1 MESLNS
7 GTNGMT
13 LVRLRERAQ
22 ITLPQEVRDALKVK
36 QGDYLEAELV
46 EGGVLLRPMAVVDRE
61 AARAR
66 LQDMLTRGS
75 RWTGPEPEPTEDTL
89 LQDVAAEIKKA
100 RQEHR
105 EGDPR

>member
-36 QGDYLEAELV
+36 QGDYLDAELV

-61 AARAR
+61 AARAACR
-66 LQDMLTRGS
+66 TC
-75 RWTGPEPEPTEDTL
+75 
-89 LQDVAAEIKKA
+89 
-100 RQEHR
+100 
-105 EGDPR
+105 

>member
-7 GTNGMT
+7 GMNGMT

-61 AARAR
+61 RPRPPAGHADLRQPLDRA
-66 LQDMLTRGS
+66 
-75 RWTGPEPEPTEDTL
+75 
-89 LQDVAAEIKKA
+89 
-100 RQEHR
+100 
-105 EGDPR
+105 

>member
-1 MESLNS
+1 MDSLNS

-13 LVRLRERAQ
+13 LVRLRQRAQ

-66 LQDMLTRGS
+66 LQDMLTCGS
-75 RWTGPEPEPTEDTL
+75 ATGPEPEPTEDTL

-100 RQEHR
+100 RQERR

>member
-36 QGDYLEAELV
+36 QGDYLEAEVV
-46 EGGVLLRPMAVVDRE
+46 EGGVRSALAGCHVRSCGSALRSADPS
-61 AARAR
+61 R
-66 LQDMLTRGS
+66 LTLSSAKCRQIGATRCGLI
-75 RWTGPEPEPTEDTL
+75 DTTIRIG
-89 LQDVAAEIKKA
+89 AFISSI
-100 RQEHR
+100 RQIVE
-105 EGDPR
+105 

>member
-75 RWTGPEPEPTEDTL
+75 HWTGPTRANRRH
-89 LQDVAAEIKKA
+89 AAA
-100 RQEHR
+100 GRRRRNQESPP
-105 EGDPR
+105 GAS